1 MIYVTKATSFTLEQA
16 KEADVIFVEIGHE
29 EIERQ
34 TVSTIGRIMS
44 MLEDIGGNAKEKMFL
59 VFEGYDDRPED
70 VYLIPEVKAYAQLLL
85 KVYPHIFFFLSNEDK
100 NAAILYLCMMDSED
114 MLTVQDDATKMTT
127 TTFRMNSALIAKIL
141 AGTARYLTSIGRPDK
156 EAYTI
161 VEKFTG
167 VRAG

>member
-1 MIYVTKATSFTLEQA
+1 MYITKATSFTLEQA
-16 KEADVIFVEIGHE
+16 KEADLIFVEIGRE
-29 EIERQ
+29 EIECQ
-34 TVSTIGRIMS
+34 SVSTIGRMMS
-44 MLEDIGGNAKEKMFL
+44 VLEELGAKGKEKLFV

-85 KVYPHIFFFLSNEDK
+85 KVHPHIFFFLSNEDK

-114 MLTVQDDATKMTT
+114 MLIVQDDTTKMTT
-127 TTFRMNSALIAKIL
+127 TTFRINPTLLNNIL
-141 AGTARYLTSIGRPDK
+141 DGTIRYLSSIGRPNK

-167 VRAG
+167 AREG